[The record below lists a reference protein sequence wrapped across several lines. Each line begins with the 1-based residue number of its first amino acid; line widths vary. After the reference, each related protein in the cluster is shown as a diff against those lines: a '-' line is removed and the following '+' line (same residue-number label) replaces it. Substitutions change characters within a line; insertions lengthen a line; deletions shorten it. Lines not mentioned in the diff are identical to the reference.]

1 MDSNSCKDRD
11 LFHQDLH
18 LDELKMEK
26 EKSHRRKA
34 VEEPHPSFNNHQ
46 ESSLSKKERERIGTR
61 AIRVKNNPIA
71 YKKGRRL
78 GEAAEAGRRSHSKK

>member
-1 MDSNSCKDRD
+1 M
-11 LFHQDLH
+11 
-18 LDELKMEK
+18 DELKMEK